1 MEAQRCWLS
10 EMDGNASGRCPQEYG
25 ALLLLFCSLYLGA
38 AVFVVFVHV
47 PVAGNVR
54 ACVPLREFGG
64 VCVCLCLDVA
74 ASTLLVVDV
83 RLLSG
88 RSLWL
93 PLWLRSLSSCSANLI
108 RDCQPCWI

>member
-54 ACVPLREFGG
+54 ACVPPVNLA
-64 VCVCLCLDVA
+64 VCVFVFVLM
-74 ASTLLVVDV
+74 SLL
-83 RLLSG
+83 RHCW
-88 RSLWL
+88 LWM
-93 PLWLRSLSSCSANLI
+93 
-108 RDCQPCWI
+108 